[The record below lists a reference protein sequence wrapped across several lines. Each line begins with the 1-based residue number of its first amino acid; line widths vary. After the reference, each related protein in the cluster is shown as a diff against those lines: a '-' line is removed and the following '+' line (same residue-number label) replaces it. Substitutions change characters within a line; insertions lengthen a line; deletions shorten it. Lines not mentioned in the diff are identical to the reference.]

1 MNALRLHSSDCLC
14 RSRKLFPRQPPLCY
28 SFTIMKRT
36 FFLLLTALIVFTSGQ
51 PAAAQKFQPKSIQ
64 FKGAPEYTDQEL
76 TAAAGLKL
84 GVVLDFAEMKS
95 HSQKLMDTGVFETL
109 GFKFDGVDLVY
120 TLVPFAN
127 LYPVRLENLPLTP
140 SKELDAALHERS
152 PLYHGKVPTEG
163 GLTAQVRQALEEMLV
178 AKGIRAT
185 VTAMPYTDPKL
196 HEVTAMSY
204 AITNPPVRVGEI
216 HLQGVSP
223 EMQAKV
229 KVVENSVRKT
239 NYDTENSA
247 GNVEH
252 AFALLYTD
260 EGYAKVKVHAERPG
274 NPIAGSEAIE
284 IPFNVTV
291 EEGRLYK
298 LGFIHLPS
306 GELLTLAEINKAAGP
321 VTNKVE
327 TSLSV
332 KEGVALRTALLF
344 VTGQYKSKGYMDC
357 VVTPHPQFDEATGI
371 VNYALEVQPGPVY
384 TMGKL
389 TIENGADDLRAA
401 MWAAWKMP
409 TGAVFNESA
418 LHDYY
423 YTQGNTPLGRTFA
436 SAICKYKLTKD
447 IETHTVDVTLR
458 LEKRN

>member
-1 MNALRLHSSDCLC
+1 
-14 RSRKLFPRQPPLCY
+14 
-28 SFTIMKRT
+28 MKRT
-36 FFLLLTALIVFTSGQ
+36 SFLLLTALIVFASGQ
-51 PAAAQKFQPKSIQ
+51 PAAAQKYLPKTIQ
-64 FKGAPEYTDQEL
+64 FKGAPEYSDQEL
-76 TAAAGLKL
+76 LDAAGLKL
-84 GVVLDFAEMKS
+84 GVVLDFTEMKG
-95 HSQKLMDTGVFETL
+95 HSQKLMDTGLFETL
-109 GFKFDGVDLVY
+109 GFKFDGADLVY

-140 SKELDAALHERS
+140 GKELNSALHDRV
-152 PLYHGKVPTEG
+152 PLYHGKVPAEG
-163 GLTAQVRQALEEMLV
+163 GLTEQVRKALEEMLA
-178 AKGIRAT
+178 AKSIKAT
-185 VTAMPYTDPKL
+185 VAATPYTDQKL

-204 AITNPPVRVGEI
+204 AITAPPVRVGEI

-229 KVVENSVRKT
+229 KHITDRAMKT
-239 NYDTENSA
+239 DYDTENAA
-247 GNVEH
+247 GNIERKI
-252 AFALLYTD
+252 ALLYTD
-260 EGYAKVKVHAERPG
+260 EGYANVKVHAEWPS

-291 EEGRLYK
+291 EEGRLYQ
-298 LGFIHLPS
+298 LGAIHLPS
-306 GELLTLAEINKAAGP
+306 GDLLTLAEINKAAGT
-321 VTNKVE
+321 VSNAVE
-327 TSLSV
+327 KQSV
-332 KEGVALRTALLF
+332 KGGVALRTALLF

-357 VVTPHPQFDEATGI
+357 VVMPHPQFDEAAGI

-409 TGAVFNESA
+409 TGAVFSESMIY
-418 LHDYY
+418 DYY
-423 YTQGNTPLGRTFA
+423 YKQGNTALGRTFA

-458 LEKRN
+458 VEKRQ

>member
-1 MNALRLHSSDCLC
+1 
-14 RSRKLFPRQPPLCY
+14 
-28 SFTIMKRT
+28 MKRT
-36 FFLLLTALIVFTSGQ
+36 FFLLLTALIVFASGQ

-84 GVVLDFAEMKS
+84 GVVLDFAEMKG

-127 LYPVRLENLPLTP
+127 LYPVRLENLPFTP
-140 SKELDAALHERS
+140 GKELDSALHDRV
-152 PLYHGKVPTEG
+152 PLYHGKVPAEG
-163 GLTAQVRQALEEMLV
+163 GLTEQVRQALEEMLA
-178 AKGIRAT
+178 AKGIKAT
-185 VTAMPYTDPKL
+185 VAATPFTDQKLFQVTAMI
-196 HEVTAMSY
+196 Y
-204 AITNPPVRVGEI
+204 AITAPPVRVGEI

-229 KVVENSVRKT
+229 KHITDRAMKT
-239 NYDTENSA
+239 DYDTENAA
-247 GNVEH
+247 GNIERKI
-252 AFALLYTD
+252 ALLYTD
-260 EGYAKVKVHAERPG
+260 EGYANVKVHAERPG

-298 LGFIHLPS
+298 LGAIHLPS
-306 GELLTLAEINKAAGP
+306 GDLLNLAEINKAAGT
-321 VTNKVE
+321 VSNAVE
-327 TSLSV
+327 KQSV
-332 KEGVALRTALLF
+332 KGGVALRTALLF

-357 VVTPHPQFDEATGI
+357 VVTPHPQFDEAAGI
-371 VNYALEVQPGPVY
+371 VNYTLEVQPGPVY